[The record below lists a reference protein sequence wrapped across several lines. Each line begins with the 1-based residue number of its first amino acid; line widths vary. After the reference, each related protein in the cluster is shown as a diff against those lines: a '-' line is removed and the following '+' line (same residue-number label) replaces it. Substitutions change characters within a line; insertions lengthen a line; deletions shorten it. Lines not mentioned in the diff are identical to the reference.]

1 MSNAQVSRNAIVAKI
16 LNVILLDLLEESSDN
31 KAIRCANSTLYSS
44 YKAYTP
50 LLKLLPP
57 KSRVP
62 SRLFLFLSKLF
73 TEKSK
78 THTCNLICQK
88 FAVELA
94 AIKKVK

>member
-1 MSNAQVSRNAIVAKI
+1 MSNVQVSRNAIVAKI

-31 KAIRCANSTLYSS
+31 KVIRCANSTLYSS

-62 SRLFLFLSKLF
+62 SRLFLFFEQIIYRKIQNSYM
-73 TEKSK
+73 
-78 THTCNLICQK
+78 
-88 FAVELA
+88 
-94 AIKKVK
+94 